1 MSSWIKEVLE
11 ATEEAETPRQ
21 WIYWAC
27 LSSIAAVS
35 SFNVWKDQNFYKL
48 APNIYVML
56 IGKSGLGK
64 GFPIWLAEYL
74 TSKVDNTRVISGR
87 NSIQALIGELSKM
100 KSKQEGESI
109 KDGRAFLISAEFAN
123 FVIEDPQALTILT
136 EWYDTHANSDRPWRN
151 SLKGTGIES
160 IKNLN
165 ITMLGAAA
173 PIHFRQV
180 VPENAIGG
188 GFIGRT
194 LIIYATKAHKINAQ
208 VRRAEKKFDPD
219 GLAKYLVE
227 VSKVKGE
234 FHFEEKAEDVFS
246 DWYKE
251 FKSKD
256 QQDDTGTDN
265 RMKDHVLKL
274 TMLLSLSERLDRVAT
289 ESHVSEAIRLCN
301 ELISGSNKAR
311 LGAGKNP
318 IAEQTSIIVK
328 YLLENGNYCA
338 RSFLLRKFWG
348 QLDAFDL
355 DRIEVTL
362 ESAKAWTIQNN
373 GKEKTYQLTP
383 QFVEQIIGKKEEE
396 KK

>member
-1 MSSWIKEVLE
+1 
-11 ATEEAETPRQ
+11 
-21 WIYWAC
+21 
-27 LSSIAAVS
+27 
-35 SFNVWKDQNFYKL
+35 
-48 APNIYVML
+48 ML

-74 TSKVDNTRVISGR
+74 ASKVDNTRVISGR
-87 NSIQALIGELSKM
+87 NSIQSLISELSKM

-109 KDGRAFLISAEFAN
+109 KDGRAFFISGEFAN

-136 EWYDTHANSDRPWRN
+136 EWYDTHWNDNRPWRN

-165 ITMLGAAA
+165 VTMLGAAA

-208 VRRAEKKFDPD
+208 VRKVEKRFDPD
-219 GLAKYLVE
+219 NLAKYLIE

-234 FHFEEKAEDVFS
+234 FTFEDKANTLFEE
-246 DWYKE
+246 WYKE
-251 FKSKD
+251 FKSNDKA
-256 QQDDTGTDN
+256 DDTGTDN

-289 ESHVSEAIRLCN
+289 EDHVAEAIRLCS

-328 YLLENGNYCA
+328 YLLENDNRA
-338 RSFLLRKFWG
+338 TRSYLLRKFWG

-362 ESAKAWTIQNN
+362 ESAKAWTIQSN

-383 QFVEQIIGKKEEE
+383 QFIEQLVGK
-396 KK
+396 